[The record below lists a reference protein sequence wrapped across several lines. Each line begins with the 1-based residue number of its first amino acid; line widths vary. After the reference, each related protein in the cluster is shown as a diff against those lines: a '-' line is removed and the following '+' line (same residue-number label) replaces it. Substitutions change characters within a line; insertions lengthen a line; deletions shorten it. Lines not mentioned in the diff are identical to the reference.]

1 MKKNPEQDETPSS
14 PAGEALLALLEELA
28 VQDSCRSMVD
38 LALSALGRALG
49 AEGVL
54 LVTIDGPRI
63 LRAAIGPEPL
73 LSRLLSPELPP
84 DPSHLPLVISRALED
99 FDGQSRRLILLSGLS
114 AASHTQPD
122 TFLFLVISQ
131 GLPVSPLLNTLPPS
145 LVSRIGALLKHGRE
159 ESHFFDTLLELKR
172 LIQQTEES
180 QEEGLPEAIASLLA
194 RSFAIPL
201 VLIGR
206 RFPGEQKIEILAKGG
221 EKDPA
226 GGNIQNFDLDGEGVF
241 LAEHTLNSGSMEVV
255 PDLSALVETDTATER
270 NRRIDLGSGL
280 IQSATM
286 KDGAQIV
293 IFLSRAEQGSFPGEF
308 LSFIKEVASD
318 LASFFDRVRLERERK
333 SLSSYQEAIRRVQQA
348 FIEARDRE
356 SMYRSLVETIVR
368 YAGAIGSYVAV
379 QGPEGSVEI
388 RAVETVL
395 PEMTEATRA
404 LRFSNEG
411 EEAVGPSLS
420 ALAFRERRIK
430 GPVRSEDWPFL
441 QEMARRF
448 PVLSHIGSAMAF
460 PVMTERDLGPAA
472 VFVVWSRDPGHF
484 TESLR
489 SLLATLADSLGRA
502 IWRLEQEE
510 TIRRLSRV
518 TQETD
523 DAICILEG
531 DSRVTWAN
539 AAFSRQTGIP
549 AENLCGMDL
558 ASLFATAGLPSG
570 TPETILSRV
579 RSGQSFEE
587 SISFLSVDGRSSW
600 LLMKGFPL
608 PGGGNLSKEY
618 GLVSSDITKIREAA
632 IRQEISGLFQETL
645 SVTLKSFQEASPSL
659 EILLGRLADRVF
671 AVLKP
676 RVLLLIQIPA
686 GKNEPD
692 FILIRGED
700 QDFFTGLPVLGDPL
714 ALFEAGQAAELLERE
729 GSRAFLFARE
739 NLSDPLALRAKAMG
753 ISGALL
759 ASVFRKGGKRIFVG
773 ACFSDPLFADE
784 VWAEPFMR
792 VAQEIALA
800 LDKRKLEEELRT
812 LTAYQEAVMASQQ
825 AFLAAK
831 TRDDLYGIS
840 VRTISRVTDTLAVY
854 VLERTPE
861 TDELVMT
868 AHASRDERL
877 VAAMK
882 ELRFPLEGEEGR
894 LTIAARA
901 WREKRGKIERISD
914 GLVALRSYREIHPEL
929 GVVREILAV
938 PVLLPSQEE
947 PVAVLALS
955 GGREGEFSE
964 DHLRLGEH
972 LSQSLALA
980 IDRLTRE
987 TELERLSL
995 VAQKTT
1001 DGILMTDPAGHIL
1014 WVNRAFEERFGYRLS
1029 EVRGHFAADF
1039 RSGEAT
1045 DLATLGRIRD
1055 HVAAHRAF
1063 QETMIHYSRS
1073 GEPVWLR
1080 VNATALFSPEGQPM
1094 GYVSV
1099 ETDVTALKESEER
1112 ARIASLFYRALSESV
1127 QILRERDESPEEEVL
1142 RELLERLRE
1151 ILNARFTMVGR
1162 LPPGATLLTETLAAV
1177 SQDLSR
1183 QGAEEATIPGG
1194 QISTEGPGMAAM
1206 ALRTGRPQI
1215 LLSEEPDYPG
1225 MRPNP
1230 GDRKYG
1236 KLSVSAARVG
1246 GEKLLLQAQFSEDTF
1261 LGQESATLFQRIVVE
1276 IAAFLDR
1283 KERVRRERRRAHYRV
1298 VAERVLS
1305 DLFLVKTESDV
1316 YRILAETLSGEKGVL
1331 FVDLLVPG
1339 KDHFERKIIQGELSS
1354 LIFALPLPPLY
1365 SPSEGEIPLPTR
1377 VYSSGT
1383 ACSIHYPA
1391 RDLSLPEAF
1400 RTTLLREAGIVAGWP
1415 IKRPEGEIMAVMAM
1429 GARDPAPFSDQV
1441 LLDLMKDLSER
1452 AAFAIERMRLLE
1464 KMEDLSVHDPLTGLL
1479 NRRGLGLFMGQFLAS
1494 VERRKTL
1501 ALVGILDLDDF
1512 KPVNDTFGHSAGDNL
1527 LVEIAGRL
1535 RRMLRDSDLAGRLG
1549 GDEFVVVAEISDM
1562 AHFHVF
1568 MDRISVS
1575 LSSPYMIPESPSD
1588 GLAVGVSM
1596 GAVLFP
1602 EEKGDPDLL
1611 LRHADLA
1618 LYDIKR
1624 LKGQRNVWWK
1634 LWEKS

>member
-1 MKKNPEQDETPSS
+1 MKKNPEQDETPSN
-14 PAGEALLALLEELA
+14 PAWETLLALLEEL
-28 VQDSCRSMVD
+28 VGKNPGRSIID
-38 LALSALGRALG
+38 LVLSALGRALG

-54 LVTIDGPRI
+54 LVTIEGQTV
-63 LRAAIGPEPL
+63 LRAAIRPEPL
-73 LSRLLSPELPP
+73 LSCLLSPELSP
-84 DPSHLPLVISRALED
+84 DPSRLPLVISRALED
-99 FDGQSRRLILLSGLS
+99 LEGPSQSLILLSGLS

-122 TFLFLVISQ
+122 TLLFLVISQ

-145 LVSRIGALLKHGRE
+145 LVSRVGGLLRHCRE
-159 ESHFFDTLLELKR
+159 ESHFFDPLLEIKR
-172 LIQQTEES
+172 LIQQSEES
-180 QEEGLPEAIASLLA
+180 QDEGLPGTIASLLA
-194 RSFAIPL
+194 RSFANPL

-206 RFPGEQKIEILAKGG
+206 RFPGEQKIEILAIGG
-221 EKDPA
+221 EKAPA
-226 GGNIQNFDLDGEGVF
+226 GGDIQRFDLDGEGRF
-241 LAEHTLNSGSMEVV
+241 LAEQALNSGSMKVV
-255 PDLSALVETDTATER
+255 PDLRVLGGSEFAGER
-270 NRRIDLGSGL
+270 NQDIDLGSGL
-280 IQSATM
+280 AQSATM

-293 IFLSRAEQGSFPGEF
+293 IVLYRAETGFFPEEF

-333 SLSSYQEAIRRVQQA
+333 SLASYQEAIRRVQQA
-348 FIEARDRE
+348 FIEARNRE
-356 SMYRSLVETIVR
+356 TMYRSLVETIVR

-379 QGPEGSVEI
+379 QVSDGSLETQ
-388 RAVETVL
+388 AVETIL
-395 PEMTEATRA
+395 PEMTEAARA
-404 LRFSNEG
+404 LRFSRR
-411 EEAVGPSLS
+411 EAESFGPSLS

-430 GPVRSEDWPFL
+430 GPVKSEDWPFL

-460 PVMTERDLGPAA
+460 PVITETELDPAA
-472 VFVVWSRDPGHF
+472 VFVVWSRDPRHF

-502 IWRLEQEE
+502 IRRLEQEE

-549 AENLCGMDL
+549 VENLCGMDL
-558 ASLFATAGLPSG
+558 PSLFATAGVPSG
-570 TPETILSRV
+570 TLETILSRI
-579 RSGQSFEE
+579 RSGHALEV
-587 SISFLSVDGRSSW
+587 SISLPSVDGRSSW
-600 LLMKGFPL
+600 RLIKGFPL
-608 PGGGNLSKEY
+608 AGGGSLTREY
-618 GLVSSDITKIREAA
+618 GIVSSDITEIREAA

-659 EILLGRLADRVF
+659 EILLGRLADRIF

-676 RVLLLIQIPA
+676 RVLLLTLVPA
-686 GKNEPD
+686 GKREPA
-692 FILIRGED
+692 FILKRGEV

-714 ALFEAGQAAELLERE
+714 ALFEAGQPSDLLESE
-729 GSRAFLFARE
+729 GGRSIFFAGE
-739 NLSDPLALRAKAMG
+739 SSSDPLALRAKEMG
-753 ISGALL
+753 ILGALL
-759 ASVFRKGGKRIFVG
+759 ASVFRKGGERIFLG
-773 ACFSDPLFADE
+773 AWFSDPLYAGED
-784 VWAEPFMR
+784 WAEPFMR
-792 VAQEIALA
+792 VAQEIGLG
-800 LDKRKLEEELRT
+800 LDKRELEEDLRR
-812 LTAYQEAVMASQQ
+812 LTAYQGAVMASQQ

-840 VRTISRVTDTLAVY
+840 VRTISRVTDALAVY

-861 TDELVMT
+861 MGELVMT

-882 ELRFPLEGEEGR
+882 ELRFPLEGEEGQ

-914 GLVALRSYREIHPEL
+914 GLVALRSYRESHPEL

-947 PVAVLALS
+947 PVAVLALWS
-955 GGREGEFSE
+955 GREGEFSE

-987 TELERLSL
+987 TEFERLSL

-1029 EVRGHFAADF
+1029 EVRGHFPSDF

-1045 DLATLGRIRD
+1045 DPATLVRIRA
-1055 HVAAHRAF
+1055 HVASHHSF

-1142 RELLERLRE
+1142 REILERLRE

-1162 LPPGATLLTETLAAV
+1162 LPPGATLLTGTLEAV

-1183 QGAEEATIPGG
+1183 QGSEEATFPGE
-1194 QISTEGPGMAAM
+1194 QISTEGQGMAAM

-1236 KLSVSAARVG
+1236 RLCVSAARVG
-1246 GEKLLLQAQFSEDTF
+1246 GEKLLLQAQFPEDTF

-1305 DLFLVKTESDV
+1305 YLFLAKTESDV

-1354 LIFALPLPPLY
+1354 LISALPLPPLY

-1391 RDLSLPEAF
+1391 RDPSLPEAF
-1400 RTTLLREAGIVAGWP
+1400 RTTLLRESGIVAGWP

-1452 AAFAIERMRLLE
+1452 AAFSIERMRLLE

-1479 NRRGLGLFMGQFLAS
+1479 NRRGLGLFMGQFLAT

-1535 RRMLRDSDLAGRLG
+1535 RGTLRESDLAGRLG

-1568 MDRISVS
+1568 MARISDS
-1575 LSSPYMIPESPSD
+1575 LSTPYMIPESPSD